1 MANIVTVWSTFF
13 ITDAGLRLR
22 QQSIATGETL
32 KFCGAKIG
40 QGVPSNPLN
49 IPNMTDIVS
58 VAEEVPVV
66 RSISEGVTHFI
77 GVRIDNTSFKQPIL
91 MTEIGIFA
99 TIGEDE
105 PVLYGYTYATQGY
118 DSIPAGNVS
127 HYVWTIGIDTVI
139 SRAHNISFV
148 YDGSKV
154 YATEEKIDELI
165 QAFDKFKDSADV
177 KSAVDKSDQA
187 LDIVNKVKHQLENLS
202 VPGII
207 RQDIVIPITGWVQGD
222 PEEYD
227 GLSVDIPIED
237 VAGDM
242 IPIVIVPPKQIK
254 VIGER
259 KFSPCVKSDDGYIRL
274 YSKAS
279 PPEPI
284 NATLILLITS
294 EGVTGGG
301 NYQLPTASEDRL
313 GGVKIGENITVS
325 DDGTISVN
333 KESLIGDLTATN
345 EETQAIIDKHFA
357 INSNPAV
364 KI

>member
-1 MANIVTVWSTFF
+1 MANIVTIWSTFF

-22 QQSIATGETL
+22 QQSIATGVEL

-40 QGVPSNPLN
+40 QGVPANPLN

-58 VAEEVPVV
+58 AAEEVPVV
-66 RSISEGVTHFI
+66 RSISEGVTHCI
-77 GVRIDNTSFKQPIL
+77 GVRIDNTDFKQPIL

-139 SRAHNISFV
+139 SRAQNISFV

-154 YATEEKIDELI
+154 YATEEEIDELI

-187 LDIVNKVKHQLENLS
+187 LDTANEVKQMLENFS
-202 VPGII
+202 TSSMA
-207 RQDIVIPITGWVQGD
+207 RQDIIIPTTGWVQSD
-222 PEEYD
+222 PEEYE
-227 GLSVDIPIED
+227 GLSVDIPVEG
-237 VAGDM
+237 VTGDM
-242 IPIVIVPPKQIK
+242 IPIVIVPPKQLK

-284 NATLILLITS
+284 NATLVLLITS
-294 EGVTGGG
+294 GGATGGG
-301 NYQLPTASEDRL
+301 SYQLPTASADKL
-313 GGVKIGENITVS
+313 GGVKIGENINVT

-333 KESLIGDLTATN
+333 S
-345 EETQAIIDKHFA
+345 EELASDIVASDEDAEEVITRYFGKT
-357 INSNPAV
+357 
-364 KI
+364 

>member
-1 MANIVTVWSTFF
+1 MANIVTIWSTFF

-22 QQSIATGETL
+22 QQSIATGVEL

-40 QGVPSNPLN
+40 QGVPANPLN

-58 VAEEVPVV
+58 AAEEVPVV
-66 RSISEGVTHFI
+66 RSISEGVTHCI
-77 GVRIDNTSFKQPIL
+77 GVRIDNTDFKHPIL

-139 SRAHNISFV
+139 SRAQNISFV

-154 YATEEKIDELI
+154 YATEEEIDELI

-187 LDIVNKVKHQLENLS
+187 LDTANEVKQMLENFS
-202 VPGII
+202 TSGIA
-207 RQDIVIPITGWVQGD
+207 RQDIVIPTTGWVKSD
-222 PEEYD
+222 PEEYE
-227 GLSVDIPIED
+227 GLSVDIPVEG
-237 VAGDM
+237 VTGDM

-284 NATLILLITS
+284 NATLVLLITS
-294 EGVTGGG
+294 GGATGGG
-301 NYQLPTASEDRL
+301 SYQLPTASADKL
-313 GGVKIGENITVS
+313 GGVKIGENINIT

-333 KESLIGDLTATN
+333 S
-345 EETQAIIDKHFA
+345 EELVSDIVASDEDAEEVITRYFGKT
-357 INSNPAV
+357 
-364 KI
+364 